1 MSAANAR
8 LAYSLADAAEVT
20 GLSRT
25 VLDRAIKDG
34 LLKSKVT
41 SWRGDGKAGKR
52 IVLAK
57 DLVAYLDS
65 LEEA

>member
-1 MSAANAR
+1 MTSTADR
-8 LAYSLADAAEVT
+8 LAYSLADASAVT

-25 VLDRAIKDG
+25 LLDQAIKDG

-52 IVLAK
+52 IVLAR
-57 DLVAYLDS
+57 DLQAFLDG
-65 LEEA
+65 LEDA

>member
-1 MSAANAR
+1 MTTDR
-8 LAYSLADAAEVT
+8 LAYSLTDASEVT

-41 SWRGDGKAGKR
+41 GWRGDGKAGKR
-52 IVLAK
+52 IVLAR
-57 DLVAYLDS
+57 DLQAYLDG
-65 LEEA
+65 LEDA

>member
-1 MSAANAR
+1 MTTADR
-8 LAYSLADAAEVT
+8 LAYSLADASAVT

-41 SWRGDGKAGKR
+41 TYRSDGKAGKR
-52 IVLAK
+52 IVLAR
-57 DLVAYLDS
+57 DLQAYLDG
-65 LEEA
+65 LEDA